1 MRDRAW
7 LTRWIKTPDKVLA
20 DNDPIAVDL
29 YKRYKKIVMP
39 NLRLSDRE
47 VEELITYMDVSS
59 KANSMSVTDGALVKT
74 QIH

>member
-29 YKRYKKIVMP
+29 YNRYKKIVMP

-59 KANSMSVTDGALVKT
+59 NANRK
-74 QIH
+74 